1 MKKNSCLFLFES
13 AANSIGTINS
23 YYGWEGD
30 ILGLYNYYLGYKKSA
45 DIIYQEL
52 KEASLKK
59 EIEKT
64 DTLIFPLIYLYR
76 QALELYLKFLYFKY
90 SHIEGTGLKKI
101 LNKNHDLKAIW
112 SELKPIL
119 EFNLNEQQSNMDLLF
134 IENYINQ
141 YSNYDPLSM
150 RMRYPITKQ
159 LKLSNNKSC
168 ILDVENFNKQV
179 NILFNYL
186 LQVDNE
192 IDYRIS
198 YIDVSNEKIKN
209 FEIEKLLSKYSN
221 KVEEYMIYLKELS
234 NEYNPEMLK
243 YYLSGLNY
251 EAVVLIMLFMYSG
264 RDIKTGNVKLS
275 KSKNKYDDLIKLFII
290 DAREL
295 AVDLFDESRKEEFI
309 HNIVSKSNEA
319 VSSYINTALKEL
331 IDLGIINQP

>member
-90 SHIEGTGLKKI
+90 SHIEGMGLKKI

-168 ILDVENFNKQV
+168 ICF
-179 NILFNYL
+179 
-186 LQVDNE
+186 
-192 IDYRIS
+192 
-198 YIDVSNEKIKN
+198 
-209 FEIEKLLSKYSN
+209 
-221 KVEEYMIYLKELS
+221 
-234 NEYNPEMLK
+234 
-243 YYLSGLNY
+243 
-251 EAVVLIMLFMYSG
+251 
-264 RDIKTGNVKLS
+264 
-275 KSKNKYDDLIKLFII
+275 
-290 DAREL
+290 
-295 AVDLFDESRKEEFI
+295 SR
-309 HNIVSKSNEA
+309 
-319 VSSYINTALKEL
+319 Y
-331 IDLGIINQP
+331 GIQWY